1 METERNQ
8 LTQEDYEERNR
19 NATSRYMEDSRKQ
32 YLLASNTESLQ
43 ALTEK
48 QQDELTRVLIEL
60 KSEYDLLTRETAT
73 KKKLIEEY
81 NKKINMIQHAN
92 NVNEK
97 KQEEKKEST
106 NHIKE
111 GIELKKN
118 KKNEELYQ
126 KKTLSKQ
133 VDKLSKDLFLIQ
145 KQIVKNENESVLLDK
160 KMERAKL
167 DENIIKEKG
176 NQVYS
181 KIEEQKKKNERNQN
195 ENDLQKQYYEQVITQ
210 KKTFMEFADERKES
224 QKNIEQKAKNDAQDK
239 QEVEK
244 RRKLQLL
251 MLYNQ
256 YLRTRMTEQIQKYE
270 NLEYNYQQIRDI
282 CGTQDIESIINF
294 IMLRNKS
301 YNYSVQ
307 VVEEKENQVNNLR
320 KDIKRLKSHLV
331 ELKNEII
338 VHEKESDSKTE
349 TTIADSGKEK
359 AELDLERLEK
369 EKNQELL
376 ILGKKYNEVDLSYN
390 QVLENIKGMQDYD
403 QNHPLD
409 LIEKEEEKK
418 EEQENNEKKN
428 EDVQLTNEEEECISG
443 YEKLL
448 EKILKAFNILCLCK
462 SKQEFLSLMRE
473 KGIPQQSDNKTTLTK
488 PRGRTKRPTKK
499 STMRT
504 NTKIK
509 VEEIE
514 TTKNNGGDEEED
526 LSNYEM
532 DKNILTRFMKEQK
545 KEIDEFINVKKAE
558 VRKPPANK

>member
-160 KMERAKL
+160 KTERAKL

-270 NLEYNYQQIRDI
+270 DLEFNYQQIRDI

-514 TTKNNGGDEEED
+514 TTKNNGDEEED

>member
-514 TTKNNGGDEEED
+514 TTKNNGDEEED

>member
-160 KMERAKL
+160 KKERAKL

-545 KEIDEFINVKKAE
+545 KEIDEFINVKKGE